1 MTSDDTDAASGR
13 EPVPE
18 RPRDAG
24 VPEDAPEELGQL
36 EGARILA
43 NDARHHLRADGFTDV
58 EIDEW
63 AEAYMA
69 EGNVGE
75 AEDLIAWIRAK
86 EQPRGG

>member
-1 MTSDDTDAASGR
+1 VTVPEDVRG
-13 EPVPE
+13 EPAPE
-18 RPRDAG
+18 RPSDAG

-43 NDARHHLRADGFTDV
+43 NEARERLRADGFTDT

-75 AEDLIAWIRAK
+75 AEDLVAWISRQ
-86 EQPRGG
+86 ERPPRS